1 MHVPRLLQ
9 STWQMFPGRPTPRP
23 PAAITPVQFVSS
35 RAVIGS
41 SPDGQCCAA
50 QVGPKY
56 SGSCVSPGP
65 VRKATVEA
73 VVRETNSALPR
84 AKPDRPGRV
93 ADAAVEAHRVP
104 GPVVAAVRVVLVVG
118 HVVARVVP

>member
-1 MHVPRLLQ
+1 M
-9 STWQMFPGRPTPRP
+9 
-23 PAAITPVQFVSS
+23 QFVSS

-65 VRKATVEA
+65 VWKATVEA
-73 VVRETNSALPR
+73 VVRETSSAPPR

-93 ADAAVEAHRVP
+93 ANAAVEPHRVP
-104 GPVVAAVRVVLVVG
+104 RAVVAAMRVVLVVG
-118 HVVARVVP
+118 HVVARVVA